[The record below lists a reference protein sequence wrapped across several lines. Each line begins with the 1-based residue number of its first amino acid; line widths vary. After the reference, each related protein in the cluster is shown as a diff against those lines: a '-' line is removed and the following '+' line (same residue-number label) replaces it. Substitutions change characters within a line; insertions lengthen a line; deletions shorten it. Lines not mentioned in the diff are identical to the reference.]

1 MGRSEMMDIS
11 ELEITCEQKIG
22 HPWNNQMIIGCI
34 MVISI
39 ILVALFAPILSPNDP
54 YVSDLA
60 NQYKPPSPEYWF
72 GTDNIGRCIASRT
85 FYGARTSLAYA
96 SIILGSIIATSLV
109 LGLISGYFG
118 GVADT
123 FIMRFTDI
131 FLALP
136 APVIAL
142 AIAGAL
148 GPSAKNLV
156 IAMAVTSW
164 GDFTKLVRGM
174 VLEIKEKDF
183 VMAAKASGFSHF
195 KMIRTHILTNVIPPM
210 IVLATLEM
218 GKIILAI
225 AGYSFIG
232 LGAQPPTAEWGVMI
246 SDAKNYI
253 QVQPQLMLYPS
264 AAIVVTVVSFNI
276 LGEGLK
282 RFISRGTVNAAN

>member
-1 MGRSEMMDIS
+1 MN
-11 ELEITCEQKIG
+11 L
-22 HPWNNQMIIGCI
+22 PVA
-34 MVISI
+34 VISCTQKTRHKLNSQILIGSVLLLI
-39 ILVALFAPILSPNDP
+39 IVFIAVLAPVAAPNDP
-54 YVSDLA
+54 YLSDPA
-60 NQYKPPSPEYWF
+60 NKYAQPSSKYWF

-85 FYGARTSLAYA
+85 IFGAQTSLAYA
-96 SIILGSIIATSLV
+96 SIILTSIIIISLV
-109 LGLISGYFG
+109 LGLLSGYFG
-118 GVADT
+118 GRADT
-123 FIMRFTDI
+123 LVMRITDI

-148 GPSAKNLV
+148 GPSAKNLI
-156 IAMAVTSW
+156 IAMVFTSW

-195 KMIRTHILTNVIPPM
+195 KIIFIHIFPNVIPSMM
-210 IVLATLEM
+210 ILATLEM

-225 AGYSFIG
+225 AAYSFIG

-253 QVQPQLMLYPS
+253 QIHPQLLIYPS
-264 AAIVVTVVSFNI
+264 AAVIITVAAFNI

-282 RFISRGTVNAAN
+282 KFISRGTVNGAD